1 MRKLIVIPARMASQR
16 FPGKPLADL
25 AGKPMI
31 QWVWEACQR
40 AEVTE
45 EILVATP
52 DEEILHAC
60 EQFGARAVRTRLD
73 HPTGTDRLAEVAEA
87 HHADRYLNIQGDE
100 PLLAPES
107 IRALDAAFDA
117 DPGVAMTSVCCP
129 CPPEALDDPSVVKV
143 VRSLT
148 GRALY
153 FSRSRVPFPRVE
165 LGVPVWRHLGLYGF
179 NRDVLVQFRD
189 WPQTPLERTESLEQL
204 RFLEHGVAIGMAE
217 VGGSEIAVDTP
228 EQAEEVRRIL
238 ERRKA

>member
-40 AEVTE
+40 AEITE
-45 EILVATP
+45 DILVATP
-52 DEEILHAC
+52 DEEILRAC

-87 HHADRYLNIQGDE
+87 HYADRYLNIQGDE

-117 DPGVAMTSVCCP
+117 DPGVGMTSVCCP
-129 CPPEALDDPSVVKV
+129 CPPEGLDDPSVVKV
-143 VRSLT
+143 VRSLS

-179 NRDVLVQFRD
+179 TREVLLQFRD

-204 RFLEHGVAIGMAE
+204 RFLEHGIAIGMAE
-217 VGGSEIAVDTP
+217 VAGSEIAVDTP
-228 EQAEEVRRIL
+228 EQADEVRRIL
-238 ERRKA
+238 SARR

>member
-40 AEVTE
+40 AEITE

-52 DEEILHAC
+52 DEEILRAC

-87 HHADRYLNIQGDE
+87 HLADRYLNIQGDE
-100 PLLAPES
+100 PLLSPES

-117 DPGVAMTSVCCP
+117 DPGVGMTSVCCP
-129 CPPEALDDPSVVKV
+129 CLPEGLDDPSVVKV
-143 VRSLT
+143 VRSLS

-179 NRDVLVQFRD
+179 TREVLLQFRD

-217 VGGSEIAVDTP
+217 VAGSEIAVDTP
-228 EQAEEVRRIL
+228 EQADEVRRIL
-238 ERRKA
+238 SIRG